1 MNDPTNTRDFIIDSH
16 INLSKIVRAAKKHRL
31 TIIEALTATGCTRR
45 DAEAFTDFMYDEDT
59 TELTD
64 EQWDRL
70 TLASNQ

>member
-1 MNDPTNTRDFIIDSH
+1 MNDPTNTRDYLIDSH
-16 INLSKIVRAAKKHRL
+16 INLSEIARAAKKHRL
-31 TIIEALTATGCTRR
+31 TMVETLAAKGCERR
-45 DAEAFTDFMYDEDT
+45 DAEAFADFTYDEDT